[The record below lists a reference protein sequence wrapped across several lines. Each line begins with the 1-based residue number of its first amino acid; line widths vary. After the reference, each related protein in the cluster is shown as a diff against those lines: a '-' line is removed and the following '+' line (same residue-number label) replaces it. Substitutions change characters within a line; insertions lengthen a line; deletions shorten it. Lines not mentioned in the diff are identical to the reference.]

1 MKRFCLVFLALL
13 LCLFAIVACDEPAS
27 SSLPEVGN
35 SSEPD
40 AAVTTSGAADVTTAD
55 PALSR
60 PAPLAVSLE
69 FEKSALNVGENLRFW
84 VKLRHTD
91 GSVTAQDD
99 YILVFLEGEACVR
112 REGDCFLALAPGK
125 VTLRVGCEGLVSDPV
140 SFTVLSPG
148 QEAPRAVSL
157 LFSAEQ
163 TRLLPGESTRLH
175 LTVEWSNGSLTDAPT
190 DTVQILAGEDCVSLS
205 ADGRLTAQKAGHVEL
220 VALYDALVSNTLVLE
235 IEEPAPTLTGLAL
248 FAEKDGAPVN
258 ALTVGDT
265 VLLRVTAFW
274 SDGSRTFATDAEIVV
289 IAGASRVKRQ
299 GNTLTALSAGEV
311 QLTASAGGVTSA
323 PLVLTLRAATATD
336 PYVNMSEDEFY
347 RNYHPAT
354 SYEDAVYRTK
364 HYFMSGSIE
373 DQDQEPTL
381 APNRPKENGLFVR
394 NTGAYYTDNG
404 HTYCV
409 VDASGMVVNR
419 IYEGGA
425 YVTLEEVAAYVLAFG
440 DVPPN
445 YSESTG
451 TRPSSSPWGRYL
463 RLNHNY
469 FSGDTGRYPYE
480 PVLPDIQGEGGR
492 LAYYE
497 IDIGTT
503 GTDCDP
509 NYTAAL
515 YNNGSRI
522 TRGAARIVYT
532 RFDANGDK
540 IIDVNEKYVFYT
552 YNHYNDFQEYL
563 NYEYGWGE
571 MFGNIT
577 GGGSISSRT
586 DYNPTPY
593 VPTAYRDF
601 LTSAKAAFLTVAAP
615 PVKIWIDFFLP
626 AVAVL

>member
-13 LCLFAIVACDEPAS
+13 LCLFAIVACDETAS
-27 SSLPEVGN
+27 SSLPDVGN
-35 SSEPD
+35 SFEPES
-40 AAVTTSGAADVTTAD
+40 AVTTNSGVDVTTAD
-55 PALSR
+55 PTLKM

-69 FEKSALNVGENLRFW
+69 FEKNSLKVGESLRFW
-84 VKLRHTD
+84 VKLQNAD

-112 REGDCFLALAPGK
+112 LEGDRFLALAPGK

-140 SFTVLSPG
+140 SFTVLSSG
-148 QEAPRAVSL
+148 QEAPHAVSL

-163 TRLLPGESTRLH
+163 THLLPGESTRLH
-175 LTVEWSNGSLTDAPT
+175 LTIEWSDGSLTDAQT
-190 DTVQILAGEDCVSLS
+190 DTVQILAGEDCISLS
-205 ADGRLTAQKAGHVEL
+205 AGGSLMALKAGRVKL
-220 VALYDALVSNTLVLE
+220 VALYDELVSNTLVLE

-248 FAEKDGAPVN
+248 SAEKDGVPVN
-258 ALTVGDT
+258 ALTVGDS

-274 SDGSRTFATDAEIVV
+274 SDGTKTSATEAEIAV
-289 IAGASRVKRQ
+289 IAGASYARLQ
-299 GNTLTALSAGEV
+299 GNTLIALAAGEV
-311 QLTASAGGVTSA
+311 RLTASAGGVTSA
-323 PLVLTLRAATATD
+323 PLVLTLRAAVATD
-336 PYVNMSEDEFY
+336 PYVNMSEEEFY
-347 RNYHPAT
+347 RNYRPAD
-354 SYEDAVYRTK
+354 SYQDALYRTK

-409 VDASGMVVNR
+409 VDASGTVVNR

-451 TRPSSSPWGRYL
+451 ASPSSSPWGRYL

-469 FSGDTGRYPYE
+469 FSGDTSRYPYE

-509 NYTAAL
+509 SYKAAV

-532 RFDANGDK
+532 RFDTNGNK

-601 LTSAKAAFLTVAAP
+601 LTSAQAVFLTVAAP
-615 PVKIWIDFFLP
+615 PVKIRIAFFLP
-626 AVAVL
+626 TVAVL